1 MFIHTP
7 RRAYILRVRL
17 QLAGGEKLY
26 LSALGDA
33 RSLPFNAQIVE
44 QLLPFLQPPLAEVLV
59 PPPNDIVLLL
69 PPLFFFAI
77 VLLRRN
83 SGQKRFGLVKDIGGE
98 VKRRAKR
105 RKTKAAWEAFCEIVT
120 ALATRFYGLP
130 RRAKE
135 HRAAFDSEPMLRLP
149 TRSRTSRKHNVWQ
162 ATKYLGTSHNPSKQ
176 GNNDAARL
184 KGQRREGNRGYD

>member
-1 MFIHTP
+1 MLGRSP
-7 RRAYILRVRL
+7 SMP
-17 QLAGGEKLY
+17 KS
-26 LSALGDA
+26 LSNFCH
-33 RSLPFNAQIVE
+33 SSS
-44 QLLPFLQPPLAEVLV
+44 PPLPKYSFHRLT
-59 PPPNDIVLLL
+59 ISSFFF